1 MATPNDRLREA
12 RQGTP
17 SRRPGRAHATREEVA
32 EQVAAWIARHD
43 GRESSFD
50 ANHLGKLERG
60 VVRRPL
66 PLVLAALCAV
76 YDADER
82 DLGFVEQRQPLA
94 ADIDAFAER
103 NGDPADA
110 VFVDDLRATI
120 RHLVALDGAHG
131 GTEVAP
137 LAVRSFRRAQRI
149 LGGGHYR
156 PAIERD
162 LEAVTAELGE
172 LSGWLLFDA
181 ARYAE
186 SRTVNAEA
194 LALAR
199 VAGDSSMEHFVL
211 SNQALASI
219 HTSRNREA
227 LRIARQATCG
237 DGARGRVRALFDVR
251 AARALAALDDPRAA
265 LDRFDR
271 ARSAFNDGVTARD
284 PAWSWWFDERELAG
298 HLGMIYAAL
307 GDPHRA
313 MPQLEAAVERSEGR
327 DHFRWALYI
336 HRANLL
342 RALLRAGSWAEAER
356 IARDVAPMVG
366 EVASGRTEGILV
378 EATAIGSAKRSP
390 STLRDVLDHI
400 RRAIPQR

>member
-1 MATPNDRLREA
+1 MATANNRLREA
-12 RQGTP
+12 RADLQ
-17 SRRPGRAHATREEVA
+17 ATREQVA
-32 EQVAAWIARHD
+32 ERVAAHIAKAT

-60 VVRRPL
+60 VVQRPT
-66 PLVLAALCAV
+66 PAVRAALCAV

-82 DLGFVEQRQPLA
+82 ELGIDEA
-94 ADIDAFAER
+94 AGRAELPPVPAFAER

-110 VFVDDLRATI
+110 EFVDDLRATI

-137 LAVRSFRRAQRI
+137 MAVRSFRRAQRI
-149 LGGGHYR
+149 LGEGHYR
-156 PAIERD
+156 PGVERD

-172 LSGWLLFDA
+172 LAGWLLFDA
-181 ARYAE
+181 ARYDE
-186 SRTVNAEA
+186 SRQMNAEA

-199 VAGDSSMEHFVL
+199 IAGDASMQHFVL

-219 HTSRNREA
+219 HTGRDREA

-237 DGARGRVRALFDVR
+237 DGVQGRVRALFDVR
-251 AARALAALDDPRAA
+251 AARALAALDDRAAA

-271 ARSAFNDGVTARD
+271 ARSAFADGVTSRD

-298 HLGMIYAAL
+298 HLGMIYVAL
-307 GDPHRA
+307 DDPHRA
-313 MPQLEAAVERSEGR
+313 MPQLASAVERSEGR

-342 RALLRAGSWAEAER
+342 RALLRVGSWAEAER
-356 IARDVAPMVG
+356 VARDVAPLVG
-366 EVASGRTEGILV
+366 EVASGRTEGILA
-378 EATAIGSAKRSP
+378 EATRLAKRAP
-390 STLRDVLDHI
+390 STLQDVLDHI